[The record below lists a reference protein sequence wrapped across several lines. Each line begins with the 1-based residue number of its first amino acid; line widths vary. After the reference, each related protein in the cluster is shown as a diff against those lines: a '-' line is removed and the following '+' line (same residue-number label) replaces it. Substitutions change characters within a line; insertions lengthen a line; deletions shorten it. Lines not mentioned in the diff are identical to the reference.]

1 MVALGIGLAALA
13 GFVLGGIYYAV
24 TPAAPAV
31 PGHAAPSRP
40 APAQVFVEL
49 VRSAALAGVIAV
61 LMIAAG
67 FQGPVAG
74 ALLGA
79 ELWVLPIVLLAGS
92 VFHEGTTVRAG
103 LLHAGDWLIKLVAI
117 GVIVGFFV

>member
-1 MVALGIGLAALA
+1 MVALGIGLAAPA

-67 FQGPVAG
+67 FHGPVAVRSWARNSG
-74 ALLGA
+74 CSRSCSSPALC
-79 ELWVLPIVLLAGS
+79 S
-92 VFHEGTTVRAG
+92 TRAQPCARCYCTPVTG
-103 LLHAGDWLIKLVAI
+103 
-117 GVIVGFFV
+117 